1 MTPKYCTFP
10 VFSPTETK
18 ALWSRK
24 MKHRSSHVPKSWK
37 KLRISR
43 RLGGRSPWN
52 QHLCFVSG
60 GVREKVFRKSARNH
74 LFSKNTFTR
83 RDHETLEWCFW
94 CFFSSQFCENGA
106 QWIWRFARPVEKKC
120 KKLAK
125 STIFWRTKTLK
136 NSNFLVI
143 LEFYRKKKLRYFR
156 LIFGNLS
163 GEFQHFSHFFYLK
176 AQQLFSMVKF
186 EFFLTLEAVVRA
198 EKQHRKNGNCL
209 IPRVGWRQMRGFHHF
224 FNFFEKRGPK
234 WSKFQK
240 LL

>member
-1 MTPKYCTFP
+1 MCPKHCTFP
-10 VFSPTETK
+10 DFYPTETK

-43 RLGGRSPWN
+43 RLRGRSPWN

-83 RDHETLEWCFW
+83 RDHETLEWCFGG
-94 CFFSSQFCENGA
+94 FFSSRFCENVA
-106 QWIWRFARPVEKKC
+106 QWIWRFARPAEKKC

-136 NSNFLVI
+136 NSNFWVI

-156 LIFGNLS
+156 LIFGNLF
-163 GEFQHFSHFFYLK
+163 ENFQTFFTFFLLEGSATFFDGQIRVFSHFGGR
-176 AQQLFSMVKF
+176 S
-186 EFFLTLEAVVRA
+186 
-198 EKQHRKNGNCL
+198 
-209 IPRVGWRQMRGFHHF
+209 
-224 FNFFEKRGPK
+224 
-234 WSKFQK
+234 
-240 LL
+240 

>member
-1 MTPKYCTFP
+1 MSPKYCTFP
-10 VFSPTETK
+10 DFYPTETK
-18 ALWSRK
+18 VLWSRK

-43 RLGGRSPWN
+43 RLRGRSPWN

-94 CFFSSQFCENGA
+94 GFFQVNFAKMEHNGFGVS
-106 QWIWRFARPVEKKC
+106 RGLRKKS
-120 KKLAK
+120 AK
-125 STIFWRTKTLK
+125 SLQKAPSFEEQKLWKTPTFWSFWNFTERK
-136 NSNFLVI
+136 NFV
-143 LEFYRKKKLRYFR
+143 
-156 LIFGNLS
+156 IFGWFSEISPGN
-163 GEFQHFSHFFYLK
+163 FQHFSHFFYLK

-198 EKQHRKNGNCL
+198 EKQNRKNGNCL

-224 FNFFEKRGPK
+224 FNFFEKMGPK